1 MTDVQFD
8 QDIVLTGG
16 DLGENGFESV
26 EGATPDGEAVRL
38 RVEDGEIVID
48 DYFDD

>member
-8 QDIVLTGG
+8 QDLVLTGG
-16 DLGENGFESV
+16 DLGEHGFKRV
-26 EGATPDGEAVRL
+26 EGATPDGEAATL

-48 DYFDD
+48 DYLD